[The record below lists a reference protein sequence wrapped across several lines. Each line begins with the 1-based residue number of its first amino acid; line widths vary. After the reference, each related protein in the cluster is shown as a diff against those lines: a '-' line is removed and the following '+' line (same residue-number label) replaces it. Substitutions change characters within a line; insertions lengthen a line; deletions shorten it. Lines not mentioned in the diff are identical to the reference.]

1 MSTPCPTCNF
11 AVPDGR
17 EKCPQCGRVFGEA
30 NRCPHCHAIASVR
43 SSGKG
48 FVCSAC
54 GKSRELLPGTTLAGA
69 TPTSTGLTTPRRRGL
84 RLLAA
89 LSFAAAIFG
98 AASATTLLG
107 ATGIGIAMAIVVGS
121 VFAYGGVQLLKR
133 ATDEESTLDRQLAV
147 NRTEKARQIL
157 LERTS
162 TVPEL
167 AAKLGTSEAE
177 ADAIAS
183 KLAAQETDGIH
194 AELDETEGVV
204 RFGRKSVL
212 PPVRIAD
219 PDEGEDDVEAKR
231 EKREKRL

>member
-1 MSTPCPTCNF
+1 
-11 AVPDGR
+11 
-17 EKCPQCGRVFGEA
+17 
-30 NRCPHCHAIASVR
+30 
-43 SSGKG
+43 
-48 FVCSAC
+48 VCSAC

-69 TPTSTGLTTPRRRGL
+69 TPTSKGLTTPRRRGL
-84 RLLAA
+84 RSLAA

-107 ATGIGIAMAIVVGS
+107 ATGLGIAMAIVVGS

-133 ATDEESTLDRQLAV
+133 ATDEEGTLDRQLAV
-147 NRTEKARQIL
+147 NRAEKARQIL

-167 AAKLGTSEAE
+167 AQRLGTTEAE

-183 KLAAQETDGIH
+183 KLAAEETDGIH
-194 AELDETEGVV
+194 AELDEKEGVV

-219 PDEGEDDVEAKR
+219 PDEAAHEEDATRDERKQR
-231 EKREKRL
+231 R